1 MQNPFSGKKGSAPPK
16 NLSSKTDFIGF
27 GNQVF
32 LEGTGTFFEEKEG
45 SRIVLYQKRKDITM
59 NYLVGTL
66 VLDSKTNQRVR
77 ITFSDG
83 KQIEAVYEDTYGYN
97 HSFYTDEGR
106 EIRLSNHFMHLK
118 GIKIEKI

>member
-1 MQNPFSGKKGSAPPK
+1 
-16 NLSSKTDFIGF
+16 
-27 GNQVF
+27 
-32 LEGTGTFFEEKEG
+32 
-45 SRIVLYQKRKDITM
+45 M

-66 VLDSKTNQRVR
+66 VLDTEQKPRVR

-83 KQIEAVYEDTYGYN
+83 RQIEAVYTDTFGYN

-118 GIKIEKI
+118 GIRIELV

>member
-1 MQNPFSGKKGSAPPK
+1 
-16 NLSSKTDFIGF
+16 
-27 GNQVF
+27 
-32 LEGTGTFFEEKEG
+32 
-45 SRIVLYQKRKDITM
+45 M

-83 KQIEAVYEDTYGYN
+83 KQIEGTYDDTFGYN
-97 HSFYTDEGR
+97 HSFYTDSGK

-118 GIKIEKI
+118 GIKIEKIQ

>member
-1 MQNPFSGKKGSAPPK
+1 
-16 NLSSKTDFIGF
+16 
-27 GNQVF
+27 
-32 LEGTGTFFEEKEG
+32 
-45 SRIVLYQKRKDITM
+45 M

-66 VLDSKTNQRVR
+66 VLDGDCKTRVR

-83 KQIEAVYEDTYGYN
+83 KQIEAVYTDTFGYN

-118 GIKIEKI
+118 GIRIELV

>member
-1 MQNPFSGKKGSAPPK
+1 
-16 NLSSKTDFIGF
+16 
-27 GNQVF
+27 
-32 LEGTGTFFEEKEG
+32 
-45 SRIVLYQKRKDITM
+45 M

-97 HSFYTDEGR
+97 HSFYTDSGK

-118 GIKIEKI
+118 GISVEKIN